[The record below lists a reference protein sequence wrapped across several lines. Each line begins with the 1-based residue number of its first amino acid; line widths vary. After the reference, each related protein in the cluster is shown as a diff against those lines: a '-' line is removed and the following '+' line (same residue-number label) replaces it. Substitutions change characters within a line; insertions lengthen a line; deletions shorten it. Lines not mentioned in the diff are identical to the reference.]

1 MKKLLKKFYLFL
13 GLIVFVWIVKDIDF
27 IKLKEVIFTIN
38 YFPYALAAF
47 LWLPVVLLKTYRWKK
62 IMDNQRIFYS
72 LKDAFLIYGSSSLLG
87 LITPGKIG
95 DFSKIAHLTKDRHSF
110 GRAFLGSFLERVF
123 DLLFVI
129 IFSAIALFALPNFP
143 NFNFN
148 YYSLIKFAA
157 ILGFILSIFVILF
170 YLFKKEI
177 FYNFIFEIIKDLK
190 QFQLKDTLFVFFL
203 SIAVWFLYFLLTYLI
218 AISINL
224 HQHISF
230 FYLSFAS
237 AISILAGFAPITV
250 AGIGTREA
258 VFIFLL
264 TPLGITKEA
273 VVVFSLLI
281 LVNYLALF
289 AINFYCWIKKPLT
302 SPNSSETTCPKKFP
316 V

>member
-129 IFSAIALFALPNFP
+129 IFSAIALFTLPDFP
-143 NFNFN
+143 TFNFNF
-148 YYSLIKFAA
+148 
-157 ILGFILSIFVILF
+157 
-170 YLFKKEI
+170 
-177 FYNFIFEIIKDLK
+177 
-190 QFQLKDTLFVFFL
+190 
-203 SIAVWFLYFLLTYLI
+203 YFLFTYLI
-218 AISINL
+218 AMSINL
-224 HQHISF
+224 HQHINF

-237 AISILAGFAPITV
+237 AVSILAGFVPITV

-273 VVVFSLLI
+273 VVIFSLLI

-289 AINFYCWIKKPLT
+289 SVNF
-302 SPNSSETTCPKKFP
+302 FF
-316 V
+316 